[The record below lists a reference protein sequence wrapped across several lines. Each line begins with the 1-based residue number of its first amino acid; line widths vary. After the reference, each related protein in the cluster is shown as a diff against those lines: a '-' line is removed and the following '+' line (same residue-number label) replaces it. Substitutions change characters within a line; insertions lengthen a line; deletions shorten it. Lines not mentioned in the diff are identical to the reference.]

1 MGYGPIYDWSCQLI
15 EKSTKNDKDLAT
27 KTIAHE
33 EKCPVRCH
41 ELTNC
46 GDCLSSNGSEGKA
59 DFFKGIFTR
68 AIKVR
73 KSRKQFM
80 LSLILP
86 QNEQKITILSIFS
99 LENTHDSGILFI
111 FGRIENTIIC
121 FRDCLTFSFFLLH
134 QSTV

>member
-99 LENTHDSGILFI
+99 LGNTQNSDLLFVFWEN
-111 FGRIENTIIC
+111 
-121 FRDCLTFSFFLLH
+121 
-134 QSTV
+134 

>member
-46 GDCLSSNGSEGKA
+46 GNCLSSIGSEGKA

-68 AIKVR
+68 AIKFR

-99 LENTHDSGILFI
+99 LGNAQNSDLSFVFWEN
-111 FGRIENTIIC
+111 
-121 FRDCLTFSFFLLH
+121 
-134 QSTV
+134 

>member
-73 KSRKQFM
+73 KYRKQFM
-80 LSLILP
+80 VSFILP
-86 QNEQKITILSIFS
+86 QNEQKPIYF
-99 LENTHDSGILFI
+99 
-111 FGRIENTIIC
+111 
-121 FRDCLTFSFFLLH
+121 
-134 QSTV
+134 VKK

>member
-15 EKSTKNDKDLAT
+15 EKQTKNDKDLAT

-59 DFFKGIFTR
+59 DVFKGIFTR
-68 AIKVR
+68 AVKVR

-80 LSLILP
+80 LSFILLK
-86 QNEQKITILSIFS
+86 NEQKITILSIYS
-99 LENTHDSGILFI
+99 LGNSIWSYKKWSYKNH
-111 FGRIENTIIC
+111 
-121 FRDCLTFSFFLLH
+121 
-134 QSTV
+134 

>member
-46 GDCLSSNGSEGKA
+46 GDCLSSSGSEGKA
-59 DFFKGIFTR
+59 DFLKEFIQGLER
-68 AIKVR
+68 
-73 KSRKQFM
+73 SENLENNQFM
-80 LSLILP
+80 VLSILP
-86 QNEQKITILSIFS
+86 KNEQKITILSIFF
-99 LENTHDSGILFI
+99 LGNTRRLSDL
-111 FGRIENTIIC
+111 
-121 FRDCLTFSFFLLH
+121 
-134 QSTV
+134 